1 MLSWVTDK
9 KDRLLRYGTLNSERV
24 PLKGVLLL
32 LLSVDAAFIVV
43 FIVSRVLYPG
53 EESNFGLEHESGYPA
68 MFQYGEQALIVLL
81 MAIAAVRNRS
91 LLYLCWSLLFLY
103 LLLDDFLMIHETL
116 GVLVSQELSF
126 SRWLGLRRRDF
137 GELVV
142 WLFFGSVLL
151 PPIAI
156 LHILC
161 RGSTSAQWSRYLL
174 ITLGALV
181 LTGGVF
187 DMLGVIVG
195 AIVRDYPLLSALSIV
210 ADDGGEMVVW
220 SVTLWIVLLIARE
233 NLNSWINCR

>member
-81 MAIAAVRNRS
+81 MALAAVRNRS

-103 LLLDDFLMIHETL
+103 LLLDDALIIHETL
-116 GVLVSQELSF
+116 SAVVAQKLGF
-126 SRWLGLRRRDF
+126 SSWLGLRPEDF
-137 GELVV
+137 GEIVV
-142 WLFFGSVLL
+142 WAFFGSPLVSA
-151 PPIAI
+151 IA
-156 LHILC
+156 
-161 RGSTSAQWSRYLL
+161 
-174 ITLGALV
+174 
-181 LTGGVF
+181 
-187 DMLGVIVG
+187 
-195 AIVRDYPLLSALSIV
+195 
-210 ADDGGEMVVW
+210 
-220 SVTLWIVLLIARE
+220 
-233 NLNSWINCR
+233 